1 MKKHLVVGLGNIG
14 NTYYDTRHNIGFDVL
29 NYFAEKYDGF
39 FVEKRYG
46 HICNIK
52 IKNRAI
58 ILLKPSTY
66 MNLSGNAVN
75 YYLNKYKIPIP
86 NLLIISDDLDLEL
99 CQLKLKPKGG
109 HGGHNGHRN
118 IIEVLNINSYSRL
131 KFGIGKNIKKGGQV
145 NYVLGKWSE
154 LEKEKINKTIPLTS
168 DIITCFINEGI
179 DKAMNTFN
187 K

>member
-14 NTYYDTRHNIGFDVL
+14 NSYHDTRHNIGFNIL
-29 NYFAEKYDGF
+29 NYFAKKYNGVF
-39 FVEKRYG
+39 AEKRYG
-46 HICNIK
+46 NICDIK
-52 IKNRAI
+52 IKNRSI

-66 MNLSGNAVN
+66 MNLSGSAVN
-75 YYLNKYKIPIP
+75 YYLNKHKIPIQ

-99 CQLKLKPKGG
+99 GQLKLKPKGG

-118 IIEVLNINSYSRL
+118 IIEVLNTSSYARL
-131 KFGIGKNIKKGGQV
+131 KFGIGKSFHKGEQV

-154 LEKEKINKTIPLTS
+154 LEKEKINQVIPLTS
-168 DIITCFINEGI
+168 DIISVFITEGLEN
-179 DKAMNTFN
+179 AMNTFN